1 MAAVQDHRTLQNS
14 NRMGERM
21 ISEPNPEDIERQ
33 MAEMRSALQ
42 QDVRVLAS
50 EARIL
55 ADWRTHFRAHPWLFC
70 GVAAALGFIL
80 VPRARKVYSVFA
92 PPGPASG
99 RPVSEPAAAERAN
112 QHQLDGEA
120 SEKAKIS
127 KVLFQMK
134 EPSTLNEGLVKPLL
148 KMAAAILARE
158 SASFAMNRMRAS
170 FLDPK
175 SPGPSRSQDARAT
188 RGGQP

>member
-1 MAAVQDHRTLQNS
+1 
-14 NRMGERM
+14 MGERM

-42 QDVRVLAS
+42 QDVRVLAN
-50 EARIL
+50 EARTL

-92 PPGPASG
+92 PSDRPFVRAMPGEPAS
-99 RPVSEPAAAERAN
+99 ERAD
-112 QHQLDGEA
+112 QHLADGEA
-120 SEKAKIS
+120 SEKTKSS
-127 KVLFQMK
+127 KVVFRLK
-134 EPSTLNEGLVKPLL
+134 EPSTVGDALIKPLL

-158 SASFAMNRMRAS
+158 SANFAMNRMRAS

-175 SPGPSRSQDARAT
+175 SPEQSHSRDAWAA
-188 RGGQP
+188 RGGRP

>member
-1 MAAVQDHRTLQNS
+1 
-14 NRMGERM
+14 M

-50 EARIL
+50 DARIL

-70 GVAAALGFIL
+70 GAAAALGFIL

-92 PPGPASG
+92 PSDRPSIQAMPG
-99 RPVSEPAAAERAN
+99 RPTPERAD
-112 QHQLDGEA
+112 QHQADGEA
-120 SEKAKIS
+120 SETAKKS
-127 KVLFQMK
+127 KVVFRLK
-134 EPSTLNEGLVKPLL
+134 EPSNLSDALVKPLL
-148 KMAAAILARE
+148 KMAAGILARE
-158 SASFAMNRMRAS
+158 SANFAMNRMRAS
-170 FLDPK
+170 FVDPK
-175 SPGPSRSQDARAT
+175 SPERSQAESRAA